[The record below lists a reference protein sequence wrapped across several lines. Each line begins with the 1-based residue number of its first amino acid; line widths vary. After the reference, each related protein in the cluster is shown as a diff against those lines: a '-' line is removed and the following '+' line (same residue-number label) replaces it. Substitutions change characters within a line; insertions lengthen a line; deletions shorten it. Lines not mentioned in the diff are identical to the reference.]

1 MSRNGSGTY
10 TKINTFVASTP
21 ITALAHNQNMDDI
34 ATELTNSVAADGQTT
49 MTGPLK
55 ASSGTLSN
63 PSQTFAADQ
72 NTGRYRKAA
81 DTMADVCGGAE
92 VVEYSATGLAV
103 TGDVDASGVL
113 KQAGIAI
120 LPLGLIL
127 PYAGTSA
134 PAGYLLCYGQAVSRT
149 TYADLYAIIG
159 DTYGAGDGSTTFN
172 LPDLRGRVVAG
183 QDDMGGSS
191 ANRLTNADDGLNGD
205 TLGATGGGETQ
216 VLVTGNLPPYTP
228 SGTNSNGSSVFS
240 VTLASSAQSGA
251 TATVVNNIQNA
262 TGFNTTVTPQTVQP
276 TFTGNAQ
283 GGTSTAFGVV
293 QPTLILNYIIF
304 AGV

>member
-55 ASSGTLSN
+55 ASNGSASL
-63 PSQTFAADQ
+63 PAHTFGSDPDTGAYRIGAD
-72 NTGRYRKAA
+72 NYGIAVGGSKVVNVASTGV
-81 DTMADVCGGAE
+81 T
-92 VVEYSATGLAV
+92 V
-103 TGDVDASGVL
+103 TGDVEASSEI
-113 KQAGIAI
+113 KQNGFALLPIGII
-120 LPLGLIL
+120 F
-127 PYAGTSA
+127 PYGGTSA
-134 PAGYLLCYGQAVSRT
+134 PSGYLLCYGQDVSRT
-149 TYADLYAIIG
+149 TYADLYAIVG
-159 DTYGAGDGSTTFN
+159 DTYGAGDGSTTFT

-228 SGTNSNGSSVFS
+228 AGTNSGGAATFTYSVNS
-240 VTLASSAQSGA
+240 MAAGA
-251 TATVVNNIQNA
+251 
-262 TGFNTTVTPQTVQP
+262 NTTVNGLSATGLGTGLTTVFTQP
-276 TFTGNAQ
+276 TFTGTAQ

-293 QPTLILNYIIF
+293 QPTIILNYIIF
-304 AGV
+304 AGA